1 MRKTFMLILSIMLMA
16 VLILSGCST
25 KSSSPSGSTADA
37 GSGSPQEAKQEEVVI
52 TLWGADNFLKDEA
65 SPGVQAI
72 QAFNE
77 KHKGKI
83 RVELTYMP
91 HEQLNTA
98 MQAAFATK
106 DMPDVFLTP
115 HGVDIRSLA
124 YQDLIL
130 PLNDIVSE
138 DWTKQFI
145 EGAFLEGKN
154 VIEGNIYSW
163 PTAGPEM
170 MSMLYYNK
178 DILANAG
185 YGEPPRTWDELQEM
199 AKKIA
204 DDGKGN
210 VYGMV
215 FGGAV
220 PINSYKRI
228 VLGLAGNTSKEI
240 AFDFENGSY
249 AFNRPDIIEAA
260 KLLKQMRDNESILP
274 ASYTMKP
281 PEAMTLFAQGQ
292 SAFYIAPRWMLN
304 QIKDSNPDLNLGL
317 TYTPQKDGNPPVY
330 GYTPAQD
337 KAYVVSKSTKHP
349 KEVGIFIEEGFASKD
364 FYERYVAF
372 PIGLSPMPE
381 VNQNESLFPY
391 PEFNA
396 FVDMHETHLRV
407 EPDFAG
413 KNPEIAKVINEI
425 GGMEQTRVKPG
436 FPDIIQLYV
445 LGKEE
450 DIEGALNDYN
460 EKLNRELASAVE
472 TVKAQGTNVSLED
485 FKFPNWNPLEDY
497 AAEQYEALK

>member
-1 MRKTFMLILSIMLMA
+1 MMSAL
-16 VLILSGCST
+16 LILSGCSSDPST
-25 KSSSPSGSTADA
+25 GKSNNGTDASPGK
-37 GSGSPQEAKQEEVVI
+37 QEEEKQEEVVI
-52 TLWGADNFLKDEA
+52 TLWGADNFLKDDA
-65 SPGVQAI
+65 SPGGQSI
-72 QAFNE
+72 KEFNE
-77 KHKGKI
+77 KYKGKI

-98 MQAAFATK
+98 MQAAFSTK

-124 YQDLIL
+124 FQDLIL
-130 PLNDIVSE
+130 PLNEIVSE
-138 DWTKQFI
+138 DWTKQFL

-154 VIEGNIYSW
+154 VIDGNIYSW

-170 MSMLYYNK
+170 MSMLYYNQ
-178 DILANAG
+178 DLLSEAG
-185 YGEPPRTWDELQEM
+185 YSEPPRTWDELKEM
-199 AKKIA
+199 AKNIA
-204 DDGKGN
+204 DKGQGN
-210 VYGMV
+210 VYGIV

-228 VLGLAGNTSKEI
+228 ILGLAGNTSKEI
-240 AFDFENGSY
+240 AFDYQNGSY
-249 AFNRPDIIEAA
+249 AYNRQDIVDAT
-260 KLLKQMRDNESILP
+260 KLLKQMREDEAIHP

-304 QIKDSNPDLNLGL
+304 QIKDSNPDMNLGL

-337 KAYVVSKSTKHP
+337 KSYVVSKSTKHP
-349 KEVGIFIEEGFASKD
+349 KEVGIFIEESFASKS
-364 FYERYVAF
+364 FYERYVTF

-391 PEFNA
+391 PEFNT
-396 FVDMHETHLRV
+396 FVELHDTHLRV

-425 GGMEQTRVKPG
+425 GGMEQTRVKPS
-436 FPDIIQLYV
+436 FPEIIQMYI
-445 LGKEE
+445 LGKED
-450 DIEGALNDYN
+450 DIERALNDYN
-460 EKLNRELASAVE
+460 EKLNEGLASAVE
-472 TVKAQGTNVSLED
+472 TVKAQGANVSTED
-485 FKFPNWNPLEDY
+485 FKFPNWNPLEDFTTEY
-497 AAEQYEALK
+497 YEALK